1 MCFLLCHQKVEKK
14 EKLKKKTFFFFR
26 SFVRRLNL
34 VNDAEV
40 VGRLGQGRNE
50 RTEGKIYKKMKC

>member
-1 MCFLLCHQKVEKK
+1 MCLCFLLCHQKVEKK
-14 EKLKKKTFFFFR
+14 EKLFFLIFFFF
-26 SFVRRLNL
+26 RRLNL

-50 RTEGKIYKKMKC
+50 RTEGKIYKKMK